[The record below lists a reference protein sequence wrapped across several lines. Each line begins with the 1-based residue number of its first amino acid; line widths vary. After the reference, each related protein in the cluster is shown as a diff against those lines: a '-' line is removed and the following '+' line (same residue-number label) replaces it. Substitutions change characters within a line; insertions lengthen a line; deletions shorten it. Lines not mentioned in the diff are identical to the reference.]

1 MVLLG
6 VTLVALALLGGLTV
20 LALRAGRSLTHPV
33 AWLAAL
39 VGLFVAGALL
49 LVE

>member
-6 VTLVALALLGGLTV
+6 VTLVALALLGGLT
-20 LALRAGRSLTHPV
+20 LMALRAAWSLTHPV

-39 VGLFVAGALL
+39 VALFIAGALL
-49 LVE
+49 LAD